1 VNEYTTSRSASRGYL
16 SRRSAL
22 QVLVLGLGTT
32 LLAACGGTA
41 QAPASS
47 GAPTAPSSAPQV
59 ASPTSATAKPAA
71 AATSVSAPAAKPEA
85 QPKSGGTLR
94 TGIPTD
100 LARLDGHQSTVPL
113 PASIGLVYDRLVAY
127 DAMVQ
132 PKPMLAESWEVST
145 DWKEIKLNLRKGVT
159 YHSGREFTSDDVK
172 YNLFR
177 GRDPK
182 AGTGTY
188 VNQSKW
194 FDSIDTPDKYT
205 TVLKSDVPRPAAF
218 DYLNVLNIIDKETQ
232 EGPDAQAKAVG
243 TGPFTFVEWVQGDH
257 VTLAKN
263 ANYWRTGR
271 PYLDGVLVSITKD
284 VVAGANTLRAGA
296 LDALNAPTLNDFV
309 EFKKDSNFQALTPV
323 VQTSALAMGATTLLP
338 PTNDKR
344 VRQAL
349 NWAIDR
355 KRVAESVLQ
364 GIVPPFTLPWDQNS
378 EAYEGSKGNRY
389 TFDLDKARS
398 LLAEAGVTNAEFD
411 FLPAP
416 DFPEWDLIAQLY
428 QGDLAKIGIK
438 MNIRKYD
445 LAAWL
450 DQVNNRKYT
459 GMWASTMLI
468 LLGSPASSFANGRGT
483 DPTSNN
489 EGFTNDRY
497 AQLVANAGS
506 EPDAS
511 KRKQI
516 YSELNDIVLDESF
529 IMALAPF
536 PARLVVSNRVHDV
549 QSPDATR
556 LDNFAYTDAWLS

>member
-1 VNEYTTSRSASRGYL
+1 MSEYTISMSEARGHM

-22 QVLVLGLGTT
+22 RALVLGVGTT
-32 LLAACGGTA
+32 LLAACGSAA

-47 GAPTAPSSAPQV
+47 STAQSSPQVSAPSNSA
-59 ASPTSATAKPAA
+59 ATAARPAA
-71 AATSVSAPAAKPEA
+71 TVSAPAA
-85 QPKSGGTLR
+85 QPTQPQSGGTLR

-113 PASIGLVYDRLVAY
+113 PASIGLVFDRLVAY
-127 DAMVQ
+127 DTTVQ

-145 DWKEIKLNLRKGVT
+145 DWKQIKINLRKGVT

-194 FDSIDTPDKYT
+194 FDTINTPDKYT
-205 TVLKSDVPRPAAF
+205 AVLKSDVPRPAAF

-232 EGPDAQAKAVG
+232 EGPDAQTKAVG

-257 VTLAKN
+257 ISLTKN
-263 ANYWRTGR
+263 TNYWRAGR
-271 PYLDGVLVSITKD
+271 PYLDGVLVRITKD

-309 EFKKDSNFQALTPV
+309 EFKKDANFQVLTPV
-323 VQTSALAMGATTLLP
+323 VQTSALAMGATTVFP

-355 KRVAESVLQ
+355 KRVAEVVMQ
-364 GIVPPFTLPWDQNS
+364 GIVQPFTLPWDQNS
-378 EAYEGSKGNRY
+378 EAYEASKANQY
-389 TFDLDKARS
+389 TFDLDRARS
-398 LLAEAGVTNAEFD
+398 LLTEAGVTNAEFD

-438 MNIRKYD
+438 INIRKYD

-459 GMWASTMLI
+459 GMWASTMLV

-489 EGFTNDRY
+489 EGFSSETY
-497 AQLVANAGS
+497 AQLVAAGSS
-506 EPDAS
+506 EPDAG
-511 KRKQI
+511 KRMQL
-516 YSELNDIVLDESF
+516 YSQLNDILINESF

-536 PARLVVSNRVHDV
+536 PARLVVSTRVHDV

-556 LDNFAYTDAWLS
+556 VDSFAYTDAWLG